1 MKDTGKKTEIRSMT
15 GYARAQKSC
24 PSAEVTVTLKSV
36 NHRGLDLHFHLGEEM
51 GSLEER
57 TRAMLRARIR
67 RGHIEVR
74 MAAVR
79 AAVNGS
85 AGLNRKM
92 FLAYAKALKEA
103 SEQMGVE
110 APALNPQTLLS
121 VPGMVISDEQG
132 GLDEPAERAAMEAL
146 EEALEAFDEFR
157 KREGAEIAALIVKH
171 NRQVQERAAEMEKI
185 RTRAIPVLQARIG
198 ERLREM
204 LRGVSLDPQRLA
216 QEAAV
221 LADRGDIG
229 EEIER
234 LKIHARQVEE
244 LLAEGGETGKRL
256 DFLLQEMNRE
266 SNTILSKTSGAGE
279 LGLKITELAL
289 AAKSDIEKIR
299 EHALNLE

>member
-1 MKDTGKKTEIRSMT
+1 
-15 GYARAQKSC
+15 
-24 PSAEVTVTLKSV
+24 
-36 NHRGLDLHFHLGEEM
+36 
-51 GSLEER
+51 
-57 TRAMLRARIR
+57 
-67 RGHIEVR
+67 
-74 MAAVR
+74 
-79 AAVNGS
+79 
-85 AGLNRKM
+85 
-92 FLAYAKALKEA
+92 
-103 SEQMGVE
+103 MGVE
-110 APALNPQTLLS
+110 APALNPQALLS

-132 GLDEPAERAAMEAL
+132 GLDEATERAAMEAL
-146 EEALEAFDEFR
+146 EEALETFDDFR
-157 KREGAEIAALIVKH
+157 KREGAEIAAVIGKH

-185 RTRAIPVLQARIG
+185 RARAIPVLQARIG
-198 ERLREM
+198 ERLREI

-216 QEAAV
+216 QEAAL

-234 LKIHARQVEE
+234 LRIHSRQVEE

-279 LGLKITELAL
+279 LGLRITELAL